1 MITSILE
8 YASGVWRDED
18 NKRFMNVLQVLQ
30 NKQQQSFYGHFP
42 GLRRDWPAA
51 SHSSFLYFSC
61 SCASSLFKPH
71 FQMSL
76 STTWLHVVL
85 GLACFS
91 SPSRHHLSVTQ
102 VPAISTGSQ
111 RQTPIPILS
120 LSSALGTLSVRNT
133 VRSNLALCFT
143 FTYTST
149 SFLVK
154 IPDNFKLPPCTTHPR
169 YRCRIRSSTP
179 IQYNYPPD
187 NKTCFLIHCHHYF
200 HQPFQNKATKIV
212 LDQPLHMFRV
222 LKDSAWT
229 SLLEPCP
236 SVLKRAR
243 LSERLVLSSPGKG
256 LRGRQP
262 SILTLSY
269 PETFPWQVT

>member
-1 MITSILE
+1 MQVAFGEMKIIRGLWMCFKYSKTNNNNRFTAIFPA
-8 YASGVWRDED
+8 YAGI
-18 NKRFMNVLQVLQ
+18 
-30 NKQQQSFYGHFP
+30 G
-42 GLRRDWPAA
+42 RRLHTAA
-51 SHSSFLYFSC
+51 SSISHAPAHPPFSNHT
-61 SCASSLFKPH
+61 FKCPS
-71 FQMSL
+71 Q
-76 STTWLHVVL
+76 LHDYIL

>member
-30 NKQQQSFYGHFP
+30 NKQQQSFYGRFP
-42 GLRRDWPAA
+42 GLRRGWPAA
-51 SHSSFLYFSC
+51 SHSSFLHFSC

-71 FQMSL
+71 FLISL

-85 GLACFS
+85 PLPLTPS
-91 SPSRHHLSVTQ
+91 SH
-102 VPAISTGSQ
+102 
-111 RQTPIPILS
+111 
-120 LSSALGTLSVRNT
+120 
-133 VRSNLALCFT
+133 
-143 FTYTST
+143 TSH